1 MMEFLRLHRDRSG
14 GKPVGFKLCTGR
26 RRELMCMAKAMIQT
40 AVVPDFIVVD
50 GTEGGTGAVPLEFV
64 NHVGMPMVEGLT
76 FEHKAPPR
84 AALRHHIKLGTAG

>member
-1 MMEFLRLHRDRSG
+1 MEFLRLRRDRSG
-14 GKPVGFKLCTGR
+14 GKPVAFKLFIGH
-26 RRELMCMAKAMIQT
+26 REEFMCMVKAMIQT